1 MSARR
6 GCFKKLFG
14 VIASV
19 FVFTLI
25 GGGLGAFIPWYMER
39 LTFDS
44 ESLSGILYQ
53 TGKFNQFFAHLLS
66 SLIMDLPDKAITVL
80 LVVIILSLIPKQFY
94 KHCSFVTWM
103 QAPMSDAK
111 LEKKGKKNVRVI
123 SLRAKLLIVFTVS
136 LFVVAFVGT
145 VIGVNVYYRTIIR
158 EHESLAMGTV
168 TLASKVI
175 NGDKVDEYLMLGG
188 SAEGESYLKEARN
201 MAAYHHERWDGKG
214 YPEKLHGEAI
224 PLSARIMAVADVFD
238 ALTSPRVYKPPF
250 SLEKALAIIEEGKGT
265 QFDPKC
271 VEVFMES
278 IPEVKEIL
286 TKHNHEYY
294 EEK

>member
-1 MSARR
+1 
-6 GCFKKLFG
+6 
-14 VIASV
+14 
-19 FVFTLI
+19 
-25 GGGLGAFIPWYMER
+25 
-39 LTFDS
+39 
-44 ESLSGILYQ
+44 
-53 TGKFNQFFAHLLS
+53 
-66 SLIMDLPDKAITVL
+66 
-80 LVVIILSLIPKQFY
+80 
-94 KHCSFVTWM
+94 
-103 QAPMSDAK
+103 MSDAK